1 MNPFTSV
8 EQTKNDVKLNVW
20 DWSHQFHFTTEIGRL
35 TPCFCARVPAKNSL
49 SISCRHAEQFMPMMF
64 PVQNNIKARV
74 SFFKISVRAL
84 WKNYMDWISSVNQLD
99 AEGNP
104 VNSRFVPPFISI
116 STDTNSE
123 LYQKFEEYFGTC
135 SNLDYLDL
143 PTTFDTSSLTPSDQF
158 LTLDMVSYT
167 GRTSDYFHSFSLQTY
182 LGHSG
187 LNNDATEGANVF
199 ISLSNTLTRDNI
211 NNLRNGFKTTLTFTG
226 QDSDKIPSTIA
237 SQATD
242 GFPFFAFLCVF
253 SRISPDNITITN
265 YLGSPIS
272 NPDLISYTD
281 SVATLQFSAFSS
293 EDLGGVDIPEG
304 SDVRLCFAFLPG
316 VSPDFIFDMQSSITT
331 DIKESFVPSTNYSPE
346 TCPWFD
352 HHVNQ
357 GLRVSS
363 LPLRFFEA
371 IYNAFYRNDRNNPLS
386 VGGVKKYNDWVL
398 CRDKDGD
405 DSFNYDALSID
416 GETSSLD
423 YFYGRKYVNWSPDMF
438 TTAVQ
443 SPQEGRAPLVGLT
456 NFVTT
461 QQEDGRLVSRLSSVL
476 TDENGDSYNVEFDS
490 DEEGITGVRYTRSD
504 VDPTTKKSI
513 ETLFEAVTQGVSIED
528 FRQVNAYQRYL
539 ELNMRRGYSY
549 KDIIEGRYD
558 VNIRYNELLM
568 PEFCGGFTRNVN
580 VNPVTQTTPT
590 DESGTYQGALGSQ
603 AGQGFVSGQ
612 NQGDINIF
620 CDEDSFVMGIYVCYP
635 EAVYTQHLPKHFL
648 VDNPLDIFSP
658 EFANIGFQPITLKE
672 VAPIQAYNNDKTSLN
687 NVFGYQRPWYDMLQR
702 VNTAHGLYRTQLRNF
717 LMNRVFDGV
726 PQLSKNFL
734 FVKPDQVN
742 DVFSVTETTDKIF
755 GMMDFDIRC
764 KNSVPRNNVPR
775 LE

>member
-99 AEGNP
+99 AQGNP
-104 VNSRFVPPFISI
+104 VNSRFIPPFISI
-116 STDTNSE
+116 STDTDSE
-123 LYQKFEEYFGTC
+123 LYQKFQQYFGTC

-143 PTTFDTSSLTPSDQF
+143 PTTFDSSSVSPSESVFSIPGTVYSMYLPSSSWSGSVSLSEYVSGDLRDSSYPLFFLADYIPRLELLNLVNGFQAKITLTDDDADFFASTVSTHLDSVQFHFGVFNQSGSSKYFSSSAQASVASSDS
-158 LTLDMVSYT
+158 VSYDST
-167 GRTSDYFHSFSLQTY
+167 TKVLTVTFSSINVSDVSEDWRLGISFSPVPAARIGVVSPIIT
-182 LGHSG
+182 
-187 LNNDATEGANVF
+187 D
-199 ISLSNTLTRDNI
+199 ISNTL
-211 NNLRNGFKTTLTFTG
+211 
-226 QDSDKIPSTIA
+226 
-237 SQATD
+237 
-242 GFPFFAFLCVF
+242 
-253 SRISPDNITITN
+253 
-265 YLGSPIS
+265 
-272 NPDLISYTD
+272 
-281 SVATLQFSAFSS
+281 
-293 EDLGGVDIPEG
+293 
-304 SDVRLCFAFLPG
+304 
-316 VSPDFIFDMQSSITT
+316 QSSN
-331 DIKESFVPSTNYSPE
+331 NYSPE
-346 TCPWFD
+346 KCPWYNR
-352 HHVNQ
+352 VTSS
-357 GLRVSS
+357 GLKVSS

-405 DSFNYDALSID
+405 DSANYNALSID

-456 NFVTT
+456 NYVTT
-461 QQEDGRLVSRLSSVL
+461 QQEDGQLVSRLSSVL

-490 DEEGITGVRYTRSD
+490 DDEGITGVRYTRSD
-504 VDPTTKKSI
+504 IDPATKKSI

-568 PEFCGGFTRNVN
+568 PEFCGGFTRDVN

-620 CDEDSFVMGIYVCYP
+620 CDEDSFVMGVYVCYP

-648 VDNPLDIFSP
+648 IDNPLDIFSP